1 MKPLISIRQFA
12 KATGLSYKLARRLVL
27 SGAVPSKQIGCRRRI
42 SAPWLQRWLEE
53 STTVTVDS
61 MSAGMTALRD
71 EPGRVRPEQ
80 PVRGEC
86 K

>member
-53 STTVTVDS
+53 STAVAVDS
-61 MSAGMTALRD
+61 KRAEITAPRDGAGRIWP
-71 EPGRVRPEQ
+71 EP
-80 PVRGEC
+80 PVTGEC